1 IMRGPPPRKAKLT
14 QLLKTTQLEQL
25 SKLQSKHQQECDLLD
40 DIRNFG
46 KQRSQLEKDY
56 GQALQKLALQF
67 QKRESTA
74 STDEEETDKKTVQ
87 TVWKSLLEATDKAGQ
102 ARITASEYYKNNV
115 YEAAKNCK
123 AQKDAQL
130 KKCQDLLNTLQNE
143 ITDTVKEL
151 TKAKKKYYELEQ
163 VSQSANE
170 KYQEINDSKFTFKS
184 KAGLEKAFQKLQQ
197 KCDEG
202 QTNSTV
208 ARNEYLL
215 MLVAANSHQKRYYET
230 DMPEAMRILDGD
242 LFGKF
247 QDYLS
252 SLSQFELDAC
262 NASREAH
269 VQALQDASKISREYN
284 IRCFLRENPVFEW
297 GPKYE
302 FEACGN
308 DEVTHLVQEQSGDDN
323 SLNREARKWT
333 TRVVRDERNLQ
344 RLNKMKQGLEGLTL
358 KYAEVGRPETEVRLE
373 KCREDLRRTETN
385 HLRGEARLQLL
396 RDVHVNVDT
405 WLESARAQRRS
416 LHNRSLRGASLA
428 NGAQMSLG
436 GDDDF
441 CDEDFIEDETF
452 DEDDHIMMMEKD
464 NLSLPSSDHSR
475 SYPVTCTVSYPYQA
489 TRADELTISVG
500 DRIDVV
506 EDGDLDQW
514 VKAKDGSGHVGY
526 VPENY
531 LEFPT
536 NSTTPHHHYALPP
549 GEDYTN
555 TLGSTSSGSITSG
568 TSSLTTNSLFCLAK
582 AIYEYEACSEEELTF
597 PEGAIISVLSKDDN
611 GIDDGWWKGELNGKV
626 GVFPGLVVEELGSC
640 D

>member
-1 IMRGPPPRKAKLT
+1 
-14 QLLKTTQLEQL
+14 
-25 SKLQSKHQQECDLLD
+25 
-40 DIRNFG
+40 
-46 KQRSQLEKDY
+46 
-56 GQALQKLALQF
+56 
-67 QKRESTA
+67 
-74 STDEEETDKKTVQ
+74 
-87 TVWKSLLEATDKAGQ
+87 
-102 ARITASEYYKNNV
+102 
-115 YEAAKNCK
+115 
-123 AQKDAQL
+123 
-130 KKCQDLLNTLQNE
+130 
-143 ITDTVKEL
+143 
-151 TKAKKKYYELEQ
+151 
-163 VSQSANE
+163 
-170 KYQEINDSKFTFKS
+170 
-184 KAGLEKAFQKLQQ
+184 
-197 KCDEG
+197 
-202 QTNSTV
+202 
-208 ARNEYLL
+208 
-215 MLVAANSHQKRYYET
+215 
-230 DMPEAMRILDGD
+230 MPEAMRILDGD

-358 KYAEVGRPETEVRLE
+358 KYAESPELHIESAVQETEVRLE

-405 WLESARAQRRS
+405 WLESARAQAAKELEESVSTPGYANKRRS

-568 TSSLTTNSLFCLAK
+568 TSSLTTNSSGNDPEVTTITSKAAINQDKKQGICLAK

-640 D
+640 DVNPTSSPSNSPTNDRPPSFRPPTPSSSPKATGRQKWNGSPDSGVNTLRHSPIPSSMLGVPDVNHGRTNSAPASPIYATVKPKPNRSAPAPPKRPVSFIRTTKP